1 MTRICFVN
9 NGFKLN
15 FLLGRDVF
23 RTFRNY
29 CSFRQVITIKE
40 SSKLNVKL
48 RFQFLRTVNNKFNF
62 SGIWRRAV
70 WLSINQ
76 TSLCLSTEELAA
88 FHSITKC
95 NYTPANSVTP
105 PSRVLLYKPVVS
117 QLIKKL
123 AAIYGIRMF
132 ITLLTTSRH
141 LSITCTRAI

>member
-1 MTRICFVN
+1 MPRICFVN

-15 FLLGRDVF
+15 FLLGRDVL
-23 RTFRNY
+23 RTFRND

-40 SSKLNVKL
+40 SRKLNVKL
-48 RFQFLRTVNNKFNF
+48 RFQFLRTVNNKSNF

-76 TSLCLSTEELAA
+76 TSLCLSQKNLLPCPA
-88 FHSITKC
+88 SQS
-95 NYTPANSVTP
+95 ANSVTP
-105 PSRVLLYKPVVS
+105 PSRVLLDKPVVS

-132 ITLLTTSRH
+132 ITLLTTSRY
-141 LSITCTRAI
+141 LSITCTWAI